1 MKKSKDMPVAQT
13 FNYAAT
19 YKATPLFVNDL
30 KKVLGDVAYIDAIE
44 LFKEL
49 EDREYVFP
57 AAALNEFIM
66 KIESFPYRY
75 VNPIMEVINREDC
88 FLKYFEVISN
98 KLQ

>member
-1 MKKSKDMPVAQT
+1 MSEDLIKKLTGKNRGDYERVASLLV
-13 FNYAAT
+13 N
-19 YKATPLFVNDL
+19 KA
-30 KKVLGDVAYIDAIE
+30 DVE

-66 KIESFPYRY
+66 KIESFPYKY
-75 VNPIMEVINREDC
+75 VSPIMEVINREDC